1 MDIRLFLKEDF
12 VEAFHQKAIPHVGKH
27 AKTYVNVAQAIAM
40 LNDVVETP
48 YFEQCVQQMKAIDP
62 SNSIDFEEVFGFF
75 ESPFAATLKELHG
88 TIEKE
93 KHAVIRTFQTLLKK
107 MPDDFMEKIQESIQR
122 FHEKKDTLCV
132 DALHQFEYMVEIN
145 RFEKI
150 KLSLPSFAP

>member
-122 FHEKKDTLCV
+122 FHEKKDALCV

>member
-27 AKTYVNVAQAIAM
+27 AKTYVNIAQAIAM
-40 LNDVVETP
+40 LNDLIETP
-48 YFEQCVQQMKAIDP
+48 YFEECVQQMKAMDP

-75 ESPFAATLKELHG
+75 ESPFAVTLKELHG

-93 KHAVIRTFQTLLKK
+93 KHAVIRTFQSLLQK

-122 FHEKKDTLCV
+122 FHEKKDALCL

-150 KLSLPSFAP
+150 KGSL